1 MDMTRSQNFGNGKA
15 PTSRRTPHQPRGAF
29 GVRQLAGALVFFVAC
44 NAFAQDW
51 TMWGAD
57 PGRNM
62 VSLAKNIAELFVPG
76 KPKAGSEDIDLTTT
90 KNVKWVV
97 KLGSQTYGNTTV
109 SAGKVLIGTNNESPR
124 DKKYT
129 GDYGIVYC
137 FEEATGKFLWQL
149 AVPKLGAGRV
159 NDWEFLGICSS
170 PLIEGD
176 RVYLVTSRCEVL
188 CLDLNGMANGND
200 GPFKD
205 EAQYVAGP
213 GKPPI
218 AQGPQ
223 DADIIWR
230 FDMREECG
238 VFPHNASSASIL
250 VLGDKLY
257 ALTSNGQDW
266 THTFVPSPQAPTL
279 ICLDKKT
286 GQLIGE
292 DESGIGTRIMHCNWS
307 SASHGTVAGK
317 GQVYL
322 GAGDGFVYAYDPEP
336 VKPAGEEY
344 AKLKE
349 IWKYDLNPPEYK
361 TGKDG
366 KPIKYPAAAG
376 PSEVIATPVFHKN
389 RIYVATG
396 QDPEHGEGIG
406 ILTCI
411 DATKTGDITKTGALW
426 TYKNIAR
433 AISTVS
439 IADDLLYVADYSGRV
454 FCLDAETGR
463 EYWMHETKAHIWGS
477 TFLVDGKVFIGT
489 EDGSLYV
496 FQHSKEKK
504 LLQRI
509 ECSSPIFST
518 PIVANGVLYVASQ
531 THLYAVKET
540 K

>member
-1 MDMTRSQNFGNGKA
+1 MKRRFNGRA
-15 PTSRRTPHQPRGAF
+15 LTIA
-29 GVRQLAGALVFFVAC
+29 LALTHAGSAA
-44 NAFAQDW
+44 AQDW
-51 TMWGAD
+51 PMWGAD

-62 VSLAKNIAELFVPG
+62 ASLAKGIVEFFHPG
-76 KPKAGSEDIDLTTT
+76 KAKPGSEDIDLATT

-97 KLGSQTYGNTTV
+97 KLGSQSYGNVTV
-109 SAGKVLIGTNNESPR
+109 VGGKVLVGTNNESPR
-124 DKKYT
+124 DPKYK

-137 FEEATGKFLWQL
+137 FDEATGKFQWQL
-149 AVPKLGAGRV
+149 VVPKLGAGRV

-170 PLIEGD
+170 PLIDGD

-188 CLDLNGMANGND
+188 CLDLNGLANGND

-218 AQGPQ
+218 PQGDK

-238 VFPHNASSASIL
+238 VFPHNASSAS
-250 VLGDKLY
+250 VLMADGKLY
-257 ALTSNGQDW
+257 VITSNGQDW

-286 GQLIGE
+286 GALLGE
-292 DESGIGTRIMHCNWS
+292 DASGIGFRIMHCNWS
-307 SASHGTVAGK
+307 SASFGK
-317 GQVYL
+317 VNGAQGQVFL
-322 GAGDGFVYAYDPEP
+322 GAGDGWIYAYDPEP

-349 IWKYDLNPPEYK
+349 VWKYDCNPPEYK

-366 KPIKYPAAAG
+366 KPIKYPAAEG
-376 PSEVIATPVFHKN
+376 PSEIISTPVFHKN
-389 RIYVATG
+389 RLYVATG
-396 QDPEHGEGIG
+396 QDPEHGEGVG

-411 DATKTGDITKTGALW
+411 DATKTGDITKGGALW
-426 TYKNIAR
+426 TYKNIQR
-433 AISTVS
+433 SISTVS
-439 IADDLLYVADYSGRV
+439 IVDDLLYVADYSGRL

-463 EYWMHETKAHIWGS
+463 ELWMHATKAHIWGS
-477 TFLVDGKVFIGT
+477 TFVVDGKVFLGT

-496 FQHSKEKK
+496 FRHGREKK

-509 ECSSPIFST
+509 ECSAPVFST
-518 PIVANGVLYVASQ
+518 PVVANGVLYVATQ

>member
-1 MDMTRSQNFGNGKA
+1 MSMKH
-15 PTSRRTPHQPRGAF
+15 TPLALAALF
-29 GVRQLAGALVFFVAC
+29 LAGNLS
-44 NAFAQDW
+44 AQDQPI
-51 TMWGAD
+51 WGLD
-57 PGRNM
+57 RGRNM
-62 VSLAKNIAELFVPG
+62 ISLAKGIAEVFGPG
-76 KPKAGSEDIDLTTT
+76 KAKAGSEDIDLATT

-97 KLGSQTYGNTTV
+97 KLGSQSYGNVTV
-109 SAGKVLIGTNNESPR
+109 SAGKVLVGTNNESPR
-124 DKKYT
+124 DKKYK

-137 FEEATGKFLWQL
+137 FEEATGKLLWQL

-159 NDWEFLGICSS
+159 NDWEFLGVCSS

-176 RVYLVTSRCEVL
+176 RVYLVTSRCEVI

-200 GPFKD
+200 GVKD
-205 EAQYVAGP
+205 EAQYTAGP

-218 AQGPQ
+218 EQGPL

-250 VLGDKLY
+250 MIGDKLY

-266 THTFVPSPQAPTL
+266 THTFIPSPQAPTL

-286 GQLIGE
+286 GKLIGE
-292 DESGIGTRIMHCNWS
+292 DESGIGPRILHCSWS
-307 SASHGTVAGK
+307 SASYGEPAGK
-317 GQVYL
+317 GQVFM
-322 GAGDGFVYAYDPEP
+322 GAGDGWVYAYDPEP
-336 VKPAGEEY
+336 VKPAGDDY

-349 IWKYDLNPPEYK
+349 IWKYDCNPPEYK

-366 KPIKYPAAAG
+366 KPIKYPAANG
-376 PSEVIATPVFHKN
+376 PSEIIAMPVFHKN
-389 RIYVATG
+389 RLYVATG

-406 ILTCI
+406 IMTCI
-411 DATKTGDITKTGALW
+411 DATKKGDITKDGAIW
-426 TYKNIAR
+426 KFKNINR

-439 IADDLLYVADYSGRV
+439 IMDDLLYVADFSGRV

-477 TFLVDGKVFIGT
+477 TYVVDGKVFIGT

-496 FQHSKEKK
+496 FKHDKEKK

-518 PIVANGVLYVASQ
+518 PVVANGVLYIASQ
-531 THLYAVKET
+531 THLYAVKEV